1 MFYFKF
7 EEVLIIGVEY
17 IEKTKTLIGTK
28 RKELIDKETGEI
40 IEVDQITKKV
50 YGQKNFWKLYLGDFL
65 PVLGIVES
73 KQVDILIYIL
83 ENTQPSTNMFV
94 GTYKTIQKNTH
105 TSETTIAKV
114 MRKLQ
119 KQQFLKKI
127 QNGIWQ
133 VSPNIMM
140 KGNEN
145 KKQLLLSYFRTDE
158 SNKNNHR

>member
-1 MFYFKF
+1 M
-7 EEVLIIGVEY
+7 GSEY

-50 YGQKNFWKLYLGDFL
+50 YGQKNFWKLYLSDFL
-65 PVLGIVES
+65 PVLGIVEN

-83 ENTQPSTNMFV
+83 ENTQPSNNMFI
-94 GTYKTIQKNTH
+94 GTYKTIKENTKA
-105 TSETTIAKV
+105 SETTIAKV
-114 MRKLQ
+114 MKKLQ
-119 KQQFLKKI
+119 EQKFLKKI
-127 QNGIWQ
+127 QNGLWQ

-145 KKQLLLSYFRTDE
+145 KKQLLLSYFCNSQNE
-158 SNKNNHR
+158 

>member
-1 MFYFKF
+1 M
-7 EEVLIIGVEY
+7 GSEY

-50 YGQKNFWKLYLGDFL
+50 YGQKNFWKLYLSDFL
-65 PVLGIVES
+65 PVLGIMEN

-83 ENTQPSTNMFV
+83 ENTQSSTNMFI
-94 GTYKTIQKNTH
+94 GTYKTIQKNTNA
-105 TSETTIAKV
+105 SETTIAKV
-114 MRKLQ
+114 MKKLQ
-119 KQQFLKKI
+119 EQKFLKKI
-127 QNGIWQ
+127 QNGLWQ

-145 KKQLLLSYFRTDE
+145 KKQLLLSYFCSDGKE
-158 SNKNNHR
+158 

>member
-1 MFYFKF
+1 M
-7 EEVLIIGVEY
+7 ESEY

-50 YGQKNFWKLYLGDFL
+50 YGQKNFWKLYLSDFL
-65 PVLGIVES
+65 PVLGIVEN

-83 ENTQPSTNMFV
+83 ENTHPSTNVFI
-94 GTYKTIQKNTH
+94 GTYKIIRENTKA
-105 TSETTIAKV
+105 SETTISKV
-114 MRKLQ
+114 MKKLQ
-119 KQQFLKKI
+119 EQKFLKKI
-127 QNGIWQ
+127 QNGLWQ

-145 KKQLLLSYFRTDE
+145 KKKLLLSYFCN
-158 SNKNNHR
+158 SKNE

>member
-1 MFYFKF
+1 M
-7 EEVLIIGVEY
+7 GVEY

-65 PVLGIVES
+65 PVLG
-73 KQVDILIYIL
+73 
-83 ENTQPSTNMFV
+83 
-94 GTYKTIQKNTH
+94 
-105 TSETTIAKV
+105 
-114 MRKLQ
+114 
-119 KQQFLKKI
+119 
-127 QNGIWQ
+127 NGLWQ

-145 KKQLLLSYFRTDE
+145 KKQLLLSYFRADE
-158 SNKNNHR
+158 SNKNNHS

>member
-1 MFYFKF
+1 M
-7 EEVLIIGVEY
+7 V
-17 IEKTKTLIGTK
+17 K
-28 RKELIDKETGEI
+28 RI
-40 IEVDQITKKV
+40 
-50 YGQKNFWKLYLGDFL
+50 FWKLYLGDFL
-65 PVLGIVES
+65 PVLGIVEN

-83 ENTQPSTNMFV
+83 ENTHPSTNMFV

-114 MRKLQ
+114 MKKLQ
-119 KQQFLKKI
+119 KQEFLKKI
-127 QNGIWQ
+127 QNGLWQ

-158 SNKNNHR
+158 SNKNNLNGSLKTNGFQVANAIFSCSFFEIN

>member
-1 MFYFKF
+1 MKF
-7 EEVLIIGVEY
+7 EY
-17 IEKTKTLIGTK
+17 IEKTKILIGTK

-83 ENTQPSTNMFV
+83 ENTHPSTNMFV

-114 MRKLQ
+114 MKKLQ
-119 KQQFLKKI
+119 EQQFLKKI
-127 QNGIWQ
+127 QNGLWQ
-133 VSPNIMM
+133 VSPNIIM

-145 KKQLLLSYFRTDE
+145 KKQLLLSYFRADE
-158 SNKNNHR
+158 SNKNISN

>member
-1 MFYFKF
+1 M
-7 EEVLIIGVEY
+7 GSEY

-50 YGQKNFWKLYLGDFL
+50 YGQKNFWKLYLSDFL
-65 PVLGIVES
+65 PVLGIVEN

-83 ENTQPSTNMFV
+83 ENTQPSNNMFI
-94 GTYKTIQKNTH
+94 GTYKTIRENTKA
-105 TSETTIAKV
+105 SETTIAKV
-114 MRKLQ
+114 MKRLQ
-119 KQQFLKKI
+119 EQKFLKKI
-127 QNGIWQ
+127 QNGLWQ

-145 KKQLLLSYFRTDE
+145 KKQLLLSYFC
-158 SNKNNHR
+158 NNNAE

>member
-1 MFYFKF
+1 M
-7 EEVLIIGVEY
+7 GSEY

-50 YGQKNFWKLYLGDFL
+50 YGQKNFWKLYLSDFL
-65 PVLGIVES
+65 PVLGIVEN

-83 ENTQPSTNMFV
+83 ENTQPSNNMFI
-94 GTYKTIQKNTH
+94 GTYKTIRENTKA
-105 TSETTIAKV
+105 SETTIAKV
-114 MRKLQ
+114 MKKLQ
-119 KQQFLKKI
+119 EQKFLKKI
-127 QNGIWQ
+127 QNGLWQ

-145 KKQLLLSYFRTDE
+145 KKQLLLSYFC
-158 SNKNNHR
+158 NNNAE

>member
-1 MFYFKF
+1 M
-7 EEVLIIGVEY
+7 GSEY

-50 YGQKNFWKLYLGDFL
+50 YGQKNFWKLYLSDFL
-65 PVLGIVES
+65 PVLGIVEN

-83 ENTQPSTNMFV
+83 ENTQPSNNMFI
-94 GTYKTIQKNTH
+94 GTYKTIKENTKA
-105 TSETTIAKV
+105 SETTIAKV
-114 MRKLQ
+114 MKKLQ
-119 KQQFLKKI
+119 EQKFLKKI
-127 QNGIWQ
+127 QNGLWQ

-145 KKQLLLSYFRTDE
+145 KKQLLLSYFC
-158 SNKNNHR
+158 NNNAE

>member
-1 MFYFKF
+1 MG
-7 EEVLIIGVEY
+7 IEY

-83 ENTQPSTNMFV
+83 EHTQPSTNMFV

-114 MRKLQ
+114 MKKLQ

-133 VSPNIMM
+133 ISPNIMM

-158 SNKNNHR
+158 SNNNNLNGSLKPNGFQ

>member
-1 MFYFKF
+1 M
-7 EEVLIIGVEY
+7 ESEY

-50 YGQKNFWKLYLGDFL
+50 YGQKDFWKLYLSDFL
-65 PVLGIVES
+65 PVLGIVEN

-83 ENTQPSTNMFV
+83 KNTQPSNNMFI
-94 GTYKTIQKNTH
+94 GTYKTIRENTKA
-105 TSETTIAKV
+105 SETTIAKV
-114 MRKLQ
+114 MKKLQ
-119 KQQFLKKI
+119 EQKFLKKI
-127 QNGIWQ
+127 QNGLWQ

-145 KKQLLLSYFRTDE
+145 KKQLLLSYFC
-158 SNKNNHR
+158 NNNAE

>member
-1 MFYFKF
+1 MM
-7 EEVLIIGVEY
+7 GVEY
-17 IEKTKTLIGTK
+17 IEKTETLIGTR

-114 MRKLQ
+114 MKKLK

-127 QNGIWQ
+127 QNGLWQ
-133 VSPNIMM
+133 VSPNIIM

>member
-1 MFYFKF
+1 M
-7 EEVLIIGVEY
+7 GSEY

-50 YGQKNFWKLYLGDFL
+50 YGQKNFWKLYLSDFL
-65 PVLGIVES
+65 PVLGIVEN

-83 ENTQPSTNMFV
+83 ENTQPSNNMFI
-94 GTYKTIQKNTH
+94 GTYKTIRENTKA
-105 TSETTIAKV
+105 SETTIAKV
-114 MRKLQ
+114 MKKLQ
-119 KQQFLKKI
+119 EQKFLKKI
-127 QNGIWQ
+127 QNGLWQ

-145 KKQLLLSYFRTDE
+145 KKQLLLSYFCN
-158 SNKNNHR
+158 NKAE

>member
-1 MFYFKF
+1 M
-7 EEVLIIGVEY
+7 GSEY

-65 PVLGIVES
+65 PVLGIVEN
-73 KQVDILIYIL
+73 KQVDIMIYIL
-83 ENTQPSTNMFV
+83 ENTQPSNNMFI
-94 GTYKTIQKNTH
+94 GTYKTIRKNTKA
-105 TSETTIAKV
+105 SETTIAKV
-114 MRKLQ
+114 MKKLQ
-119 KQQFLKKI
+119 EQKFLKKI
-127 QNGIWQ
+127 QNGLWQ

-145 KKQLLLSYFRTDE
+145 KKQILLSYFC
-158 SNKNNHR
+158 NNNAE

>member
-1 MFYFKF
+1 MR
-7 EEVLIIGVEY
+7 VEY
-17 IEKTKTLIGTK
+17 REITKTLIGTK

-158 SNKNNHR
+158 SNKNNHN

>member
-1 MFYFKF
+1 MGS
-7 EEVLIIGVEY
+7 ES

-50 YGQKNFWKLYLGDFL
+50 YGQKNFWKLYLSDFL
-65 PVLGIVES
+65 PVLGIVEN

-83 ENTQPSTNMFV
+83 ENTQPSNNMFI
-94 GTYKTIQKNTH
+94 GTYKTIRENTKA
-105 TSETTIAKV
+105 SETTIAKV
-114 MRKLQ
+114 MKKLQ
-119 KQQFLKKI
+119 EQKFLKKI
-127 QNGIWQ
+127 QNGLWQ

-145 KKQLLLSYFRTDE
+145 KKQLLLSYFC
-158 SNKNNHR
+158 NNNAE

>member
-1 MFYFKF
+1 M
-7 EEVLIIGVEY
+7 V
-17 IEKTKTLIGTK
+17 K
-28 RKELIDKETGEI
+28 RI
-40 IEVDQITKKV
+40 
-50 YGQKNFWKLYLGDFL
+50 FWKLYLGDFL
-65 PVLGIVES
+65 PVLGIVEN

-83 ENTQPSTNMFV
+83 ENTHPSTNMFV

-114 MRKLQ
+114 MKKLQ
-119 KQQFLKKI
+119 KQEFLKKI
-127 QNGIWQ
+127 QNGLWQ

-158 SNKNNHR
+158 SNKNNLNGSLKTNGVQVANAIFSCSFFEIN